1 MEVFHA
7 NHQKKYLTI
16 IIGIASLLILVG
28 CADMLEGEIVNT
40 TDKRMTLIM
49 KYNDG
54 RQVDFIFHPKE
65 EMLLRKLPGKKLT
78 ELYVVSPL
86 SNIGTNSLGVIDVED
101 IRSRV
106 GGDPYTFTF
115 SSNHCSVSSFE
126 DTSHSIT
133 NYYWTSGK

>member
-1 MEVFHA
+1 MKSTLASHA
-7 NHQKKYLTI
+7 EKTMHY
-16 IIGIASLLILVG
+16 IATSFILALLVG
-28 CADMLEGEIVNT
+28 CADILEGEIVNT
-40 TDKRMTLIM
+40 TDKRMALTM

-54 RQVDFIFHPKE
+54 SQVDFISPPKE

-78 ELYVVSPL
+78 ELCVVSPL
-86 SNIGTNSLGVIDVED
+86 SNIETNSLGVIDVED

-133 NYYWTSGK
+133 NYYWESGK